1 MKKKIL
7 IGTVNLDIGGIEK
20 TLIGLL
26 NNIDYKKYDVD
37 LLLLKTNGVLKEKI
51 NKNVNIITP
60 YKNKKTEKIV
70 NSSNIICKILK
81 HLLFN
86 YITARL
92 WINKNK
98 KYDVAI
104 SYSGYYPFIDKY
116 IGLSNSNKKL
126 IWVHTDLK
134 KVYETDKLY
143 RIRIKLTKNKYNYFN
158 KIICVSESV
167 KESFLKIFNINND
180 KIDIQ
185 WNIVDINT
193 TNNNELKIDGELK
206 LISVGRLNYIKR
218 YDNLIK
224 IHQKLLQ
231 DGLNIKTYLVGSGE
245 EELKLKNMINE
256 YKLNDSFIMLG
267 QLDNILNIIKQA
279 DIFVSTS
286 EFEGWPTVLLETLHV
301 GVPFV
306 APNVNG
312 IKDIANNIAP
322 KNSFLLKENNIES
335 LCEGIK
341 EMIERKKE
349 IHFKFDIK
357 EYNNKCIESF
367 YELIKEEK

>member
-143 RIRIKLTKNKYNYFN
+143 RTRIKLTKNKYNYFN

-218 YDNLIK
+218 YDKLIK

-231 DGLNIKTYLVGSGE
+231 D
-245 EELKLKNMINE
+245 
-256 YKLNDSFIMLG
+256 
-267 QLDNILNIIKQA
+267 
-279 DIFVSTS
+279 
-286 EFEGWPTVLLETLHV
+286 
-301 GVPFV
+301 
-306 APNVNG
+306 
-312 IKDIANNIAP
+312 
-322 KNSFLLKENNIES
+322 
-335 LCEGIK
+335 
-341 EMIERKKE
+341 
-349 IHFKFDIK
+349 
-357 EYNNKCIESF
+357 
-367 YELIKEEK
+367 